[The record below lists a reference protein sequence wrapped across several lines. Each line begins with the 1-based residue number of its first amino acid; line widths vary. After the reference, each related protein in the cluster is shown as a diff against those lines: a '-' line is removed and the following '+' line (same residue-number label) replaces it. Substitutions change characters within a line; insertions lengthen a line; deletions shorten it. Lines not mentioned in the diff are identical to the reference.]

1 MVKEHHGGLERN
13 MKRKRLPGYV
23 GIRLPQRV
31 LEAITS
37 MADEK
42 ELAVAELAREYI
54 REGLARDGVTC

>member
-1 MVKEHHGGLERN
+1 